1 MSGSL
6 RELPPSKKSG
16 ERRFQLRVYVGRDP
30 DKTVRDPDTGRVI
43 KQGPPIHQTKVF
55 MGGIREARKALA
67 RFEVEAGQHRT
78 VGTSTTVGKMLT
90 DYLESLERLGRAQGT
105 LETYR
110 MHIKNHIRPAL
121 GSIRLNRLT
130 THDVDRFLTNLDR
143 DKGLSAGTIVLIFN
157 VLSGALSQAV
167 DWGWLPTN
175 VAKKA
180 HVAKPEAAH
189 RGHLTTE
196 QLRALYDGALA
207 DEDIDMAT
215 MIALATYTGCRR
227 GELAGLQ
234 WEDLVIERQI
244 LTVKRSLG
252 PGVGGQ
258 RLGPPKNGKARTV
271 YLGAEGVI
279 LLMRYKDDKR
289 AQVGCEPDGWMLSY
303 DGGVTPLR
311 AKSMT
316 EYFGRLAARLGINAS
331 LHSLRHWTAT
341 ELHRQGIDLPTAAA
355 QLGHTTSVMADTYLH
370 TDAGRGAIA
379 GNAIAAVL
387 GPVFSYESE

>member
-6 RELPPSKKSG
+6 RELRPSKKTG

-30 DKTVRDPDTGRVI
+30 DKTERDPVSGRVI
-43 KQGPPIHQTKVF
+43 NQGPPIHVSKVF
-55 MGGIREARKALA
+55 TGGIREAKKELT
-67 RFEVEAGQHRT
+67 RFAVEAGQQRT
-78 VGTSTTVGKMLT
+78 VGTSATVGKLLA
-90 DYLESLERLGRAQGT
+90 DYLESLERLGRAPGT

-110 MHIKNHIRPAL
+110 THVKNHIRPSL

-130 THDVDRFLTNLDR
+130 THDVDRFLTSLDK
-143 DKGLSAGTIVLIFN
+143 DKGLAPGTIALIYN

-180 HVAKPEAAH
+180 RVKKPEAPQ
-189 RGHLTTE
+189 RGHLTTD
-196 QLRALYDGALA
+196 QLQALYEGALA
-207 DEDIDMAT
+207 DEDIDMAA

-234 WEDLVIERQI
+234 WDDLDIEHQTI
-244 LTVKRSLG
+244 TVKRSLG

-258 RLGPPKNGKARTV
+258 RQGLPKRGKPRTV

-279 LLMRYKDDKR
+279 LLMRYKTEKR
-289 AQVGCEPDGWMLSY
+289 AQIGCEPDGWLLSY
-303 DGGVTPLR
+303 DGGITPLR

-316 EYFGRLAARLGINAS
+316 EYFGRLAARLGIKAS
-331 LHSLRHWTAT
+331 IHSLRHWNAT
-341 ELHRQGIDLPTAAA
+341 ELHAQGIDLPTTAG
-355 QLGHTTSVMADTYLH
+355 QLGNTTAVLAKTYLH
-370 TDAGRGAIA
+370 TDDRRGAIA
-379 GNAIAAVL
+379 GDTISGIL
-387 GPVFSYESE
+387 GPMFNG